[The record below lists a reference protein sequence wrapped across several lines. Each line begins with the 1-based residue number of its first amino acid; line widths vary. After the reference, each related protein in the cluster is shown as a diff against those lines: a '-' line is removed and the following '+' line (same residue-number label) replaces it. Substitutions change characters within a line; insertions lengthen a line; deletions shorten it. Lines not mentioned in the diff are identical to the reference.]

1 MSLWTVPHVKRRCSS
16 CGQAFR
22 AVAWCEYVGDIFLG
36 VAWSL
41 PIVLAIFGKLPWLA
55 AIALAVAVLA
65 LGLWAWPYVTLF
77 EKVTPS
83 P

>member
-1 MSLWTVPHVKRRCSS
+1 
-16 CGQAFR
+16 
-22 AVAWCEYVGDIFLG
+22 
-36 VAWSL
+36 
-41 PIVLAIFGKLPWLA
+41 LAIFGKLPWLA